1 MVLTVIS
8 QFGRLKKFPVR
19 FLSSYLQSVK
29 NCNTS
34 FISMVTNSIVR
45 IGTHDGRFHADEVL
59 ACAMLKHLPEYA
71 NADIIRTRDAS
82 ILSTCDIVVDCGGV
96 FNAENHLYDHHQR
109 GFTLTY
115 KDFFPKS
122 DWDIKLS
129 SAGLIYVHFGRKILS
144 HILGKEDITD
154 PLVDALFD
162 KIYNS
167 FIVEIDAIDNGVP
180 LASSTLRY
188 SINTSLSSRVNRLN
202 PAWNESDADEN
213 VCFQNALQLVDNEFV
228 GLVHF
233 YSNSWYPA
241 REIVLKAVQ
250 SRYETDPSGAIIHL
264 EGTGCPWNAHFFEI
278 EKSIKQN
285 KKQGNN
291 RSGNHCQDNDSDDD
305 DAMLYVIYE
314 RKDTTWG
321 IQAIPLDEHNTFTQR
336 LPLPESWRGLRD
348 DQLSSIVGIPDCVFV
363 HATGFLGIHKTREG
377 VIQMAKLTMK
387 MKNK

>member
-1 MVLTVIS
+1 
-8 QFGRLKKFPVR
+8 
-19 FLSSYLQSVK
+19 
-29 NCNTS
+29 
-34 FISMVTNSIVR
+34 MVTDSRVL
-45 IGTHDGRFHADEVL
+45 L

-71 NADIIRTRDAS
+71 NADIIRTRDSS

-144 HILGKEDITD
+144 CILGKEDITD
-154 PLVDALFD
+154 PLVDALFE
-162 KIYNS
+162 KVIFMLFFIS
-167 FIVEIDAIDNGVP
+167 FSD
-180 LASSTLRY
+180 LY

-202 PAWNESDADEN
+202 PAWNEPDVDEN

-228 GLVHF
+228 GLVRF

-250 SRYETDPSGAIIHL
+250 SRYATDPSGAIIHL
-264 EGTGCPWNAHFFEI
+264 EGAGCPWN
-278 EKSIKQN
+278 
-285 KKQGNN
+285 NN
-291 RSGNHCQDNDSDDD
+291 LNS
-305 DAMLYVIYE
+305 
-314 RKDTTWG
+314 TWG

-348 DQLSSIVGIPDCVFV
+348 EQLSLIVGIPDCVFV